1 MTVRTLLHSSSP
13 KNLCSLL
20 VVSVTLPGLLAL
32 SGCSGEKP
40 TPPPQAAPAVPPTV
54 TMEKPAAEK
63 PAAKTDDHDHDH
75 DHEHELP
82 KTIEEAIAKL
92 KQIAANVE
100 KELASGSAE
109 KADDLVH
116 SVGHLIED
124 LHEKIA
130 AAKLGEKA
138 KAAAKAA
145 ADELYDAYDAI
156 DEALHAAEEEVKK
169 FDFKQFAPKIEAATK
184 QLEDMFVKAKQA
196 LTGAEPA
203 GKAAKAEA
211 KPDMKAEPKPEKKAE
226 PKPEKKAEPKPEKKA
241 EPKPEKKAEPK
252 PEKKAEPKPEKKAE
266 PKPEKKAEP
275 KPEKKAEPKPE
286 AAAEKPAAEAAAGD
300 E

>member
-1 MTVRTLLHSSSP
+1 MTVRTLLHASLIKARS
-13 KNLCSLL
+13 SLL
-20 VVSVTLPGLLAL
+20 VLTATLPGLCLL
-32 SGCSGEKP
+32 SGCGGEKP
-40 TPPPQAAPAVPPTV
+40 TPPPQAAPAIPPAV
-54 TMEKPAAEK
+54 SMEKPAAEK
-63 PAAKTDDHDHDH
+63 PAAKKDDHDHDH
-75 DHEHELP
+75 DHEMP
-82 KTIEEAIAKL
+82 KTIEEAIAGL
-92 KQIAANVE
+92 KQIGAKVE
-100 KELASGSAE
+100 KELTGGSAE

-145 ADELYDAYDAI
+145 ADEIYDAYGAI

-184 QLEDMFVKAKQA
+184 QLEDMFVKAKQTLA
-196 LTGAEPA
+196 GEEQT
-203 GKAAKAEA
+203 GKATNADA
-211 KPDMKAEPKPEKKAE
+211 KPAMKPEPKPEPKTEPKPEKKTEPKPEKKAE

-252 PEKKAEPKPEKKAE
+252 AEPAPE
-266 PKPEKKAEP
+266 
-275 KPEKKAEPKPE
+275 
-286 AAAEKPAAEAAAGD
+286 AAEKPAPEAPADAASED
-300 E
+300 K